1 MTEERDIETSE
12 YTEWTAP
19 AGEDA
24 PAESEALVIDVTG
37 FSGPLD
43 LLLAMARTQKV
54 DLAKISVLA
63 LVEQYLAYIDEARRT
78 KLELAADYLVMAAW
92 LAFLKSR
99 LLLPSED
106 EDDGEVSAEEM
117 AQRLAF
123 RLKRLEAMQQA
134 MAQLMTRNRLGQ
146 DVFERGQPEPVQTH
160 RDTQWTAE
168 IYDLLKAY
176 AIQRA
181 RTIEHRHVVKAR
193 KVWSVKDAR
202 KRLQS
207 LVGKE
212 HGGSWVQLEM
222 FLEHYLPDGEEARSA
237 RASSFGATL
246 EMAREGLVQL
256 RQDAPFEPIYM
267 RRCEDGAEWEQ
278 IGSNFPAT

>member
-1 MTEERDIETSE
+1 MNEDSDIETSDQP
-12 YTEWTAP
+12 EWAAP
-19 AGEDA
+19 SGEDA
-24 PAESEALVIDVTG
+24 PTESEALVVDVAG

-43 LLLAMARTQKV
+43 LLLALARTQKV
-54 DLAKISVLA
+54 DLAQISVLA
-63 LVEQYLAYIDEARRT
+63 LVEQYLEYVEEARRT

-99 LLLPSED
+99 LLLPKENED
-106 EDDGEVSAEEM
+106 EGEISAEEM

-146 DVFERGQPEPVQTH
+146 DVFERGQPELVKTH
-160 RDTQWTAE
+160 RETQWTAE

-176 AIQRA
+176 AIQRS
-181 RTIEHRHVVKAR
+181 RGIENRHVVKAR
-193 KVWSVKDAR
+193 KVWSIKDAR
-202 KRLQS
+202 QRLQT
-207 LVGKE
+207 LVGQE
-212 HGGSWVQLEM
+212 NAGSWVQLEM
-222 FLEHYLPDGEEARSA
+222 FLEHYLPEGEEARSA

-256 RQDAPFEPIYM
+256 RQEAPFEPIYM
-267 RRCEDGAEWEQ
+267 RRCQEGAEWER
-278 IGSNFPAT
+278 IG

>member
-1 MTEERDIETSE
+1 MTEDHDIEASE
-12 YTEWTAP
+12 QTEWTAP
-19 AGEDA
+19 TGEDA
-24 PAESEALVIDVTG
+24 PADSEALVIDVNG

-43 LLLAMARTQKV
+43 LLLALARTQKV
-54 DLAKISVLA
+54 DLAQISVLE

-99 LLLPSED
+99 LLLPRED
-106 EDDGEVSAEEM
+106 EDEGEVSAEEM

-193 KVWSVKDAR
+193 KVWSIKDAR

-207 LVGKE
+207 LVGQE
-212 HGGSWVQLEM
+212 LVGNWVQLEM
-222 FLEHYLPDGEEARSA
+222 FLEHYLPEGEEARSA

-278 IGSNFPAT
+278 IA

>member
-1 MTEERDIETSE
+1 MTKDRELELNAPED
-12 YTEWTAP
+12 WAAP

-24 PAESEALVIDVTG
+24 PTEAEALIVDVTG
-37 FSGPLD
+37 FAGPLD

-54 DLAKISVLA
+54 DLAQISILA
-63 LVEQYLAYIDEARRT
+63 LVEQYLEYIEEARRT

-99 LLLPSED
+99 LLLPK
-106 EDDGEVSAEEM
+106 EDDEEGEVSAEEM

-146 DVFERGQPEPVQTH
+146 DVFERGQPEPVKMH
-160 RDTQWTAE
+160 RETQWTAE

-176 AIQRA
+176 SDQRK

-193 KVWSVKDAR
+193 KVWSIKDAR
-202 KRLQS
+202 HRLQS
-207 LVGKE
+207 LVGQE
-212 HGGSWVQLEM
+212 TAGQWLQLDL
-222 FLEHYLPDGEEARSA
+222 FLEHYLPMGEEGRSA
-237 RASSFGATL
+237 YASSFGATL

-267 RRCEDGAEWEQ
+267 RRCEAGAEWER
-278 IGSNFPAT
+278 IG

>member
-1 MTEERDIETSE
+1 MTEDRDIETSDQA
-12 YTEWTAP
+12 EWAAP
-19 AGEDA
+19 TGEDA
-24 PAESEALVIDVTG
+24 PTESEALVIDVTG

-43 LLLAMARTQKV
+43 LLLALARTQKV
-54 DLAKISVLA
+54 DLAQISVLA
-63 LVEQYLAYIDEARRT
+63 LVEQYLVYVEEARRT

-92 LAFLKSR
+92 LAFFKSR
-99 LLLPSED
+99 LLLPKED
-106 EDDGEVSAEEM
+106 EDDGEISAEEM

-123 RLKRLEAMQQA
+123 RLKRLEAMHQA

-160 RDTQWTAE
+160 RETKWTAE

-176 AIQRA
+176 AIQRT

-193 KVWSVKDAR
+193 KVWSIKDAR

-212 HGGSWVQLEM
+212 NAGSWVQLEM
-222 FLEHYLPDGEEARSA
+222 FLEHYLPEGEEARSA

-256 RQDAPFEPIYM
+256 RQEAPFEPIYM
-267 RRCEDGAEWEQ
+267 RRCEDGAEWER
-278 IGSNFPAT
+278 IG

>member
-1 MTEERDIETSE
+1 MSEDNDIETSDQP
-12 YTEWTAP
+12 EWAAP
-19 AGEDA
+19 SGEDA
-24 PAESEALVIDVTG
+24 PTDSEALVVDVAG

-43 LLLAMARTQKV
+43 LLLALARTQKV
-54 DLAKISVLA
+54 DLAQISVLA
-63 LVEQYLAYIDEARRT
+63 LVEQYLEYVEEARRT

-99 LLLPSED
+99 LLLPKENED
-106 EDDGEVSAEEM
+106 EGEISAEEM

-146 DVFERGQPEPVQTH
+146 DVFERGQPEPVKTH
-160 RDTQWTAE
+160 RETQWTAE

-176 AIQRA
+176 AIQRT
-181 RTIEHRHVVKAR
+181 RTIETRHVVKAR
-193 KVWSVKDAR
+193 KVWSIKDAR
-202 KRLQS
+202 QRLQS
-207 LVGKE
+207 LVGQE
-212 HGGSWVQLEM
+212 NAGSWVQLEM
-222 FLEHYLPDGEEARSA
+222 FLGHYLPEGEEARSA

-256 RQDAPFEPIYM
+256 RQEAPFEPIYM
-267 RRCEDGAEWEQ
+267 RRCEEGAEWER
-278 IGSNFPAT
+278 IG

>member
-1 MTEERDIETSE
+1 MTEDRDIETTDQ
-12 YTEWTAP
+12 TEWAAP
-19 AGEDA
+19 TGEDA
-24 PAESEALVIDVTG
+24 PTESETLVIDVTG

-43 LLLAMARTQKV
+43 LLLALARTQKV
-54 DLAKISVLA
+54 DLAQISVLA
-63 LVEQYLAYIDEARRT
+63 LVEQYLAYIEEARRT

-99 LLLPSED
+99 LLLPKENED
-106 EDDGEVSAEEM
+106 EGEISAEEM

-123 RLKRLEAMQQA
+123 RLKRLEAMHQA

-146 DVFERGQPEPVQTH
+146 DVFDRGQPEPVKTH
-160 RDTQWTAE
+160 RETQWTAE

-176 AIQRA
+176 AIQRT

-193 KVWSVKDAR
+193 KVWSIKDAR
-202 KRLQS
+202 QRLQS

-212 HGGSWVQLEM
+212 NAGNWVQLEM
-222 FLEHYLPDGEEARSA
+222 FLEHYLPEGEEARSV

-256 RQDAPFEPIYM
+256 RQEAPFEPIYM
-267 RRCEDGAEWEQ
+267 RRCEEGAEWER
-278 IGSNFPAT
+278 IV

>member
-1 MTEERDIETSE
+1 MSEDNDIKTSDQD
-12 YTEWTAP
+12 TLDQPQWAAP
-19 AGEDA
+19 SGEDA
-24 PAESEALVIDVTG
+24 PTESEALVVDVAG

-43 LLLAMARTQKV
+43 LLLALARTQKV
-54 DLAKISVLA
+54 DLTQISVLA
-63 LVEQYLAYIDEARRT
+63 LVEQYLEYVEEARRT

-99 LLLPSED
+99 LLLPKENDD
-106 EDDGEVSAEEM
+106 EGEVSAEEM

-146 DVFERGQPEPVQTH
+146 DVFERGQPEPVTTH
-160 RDTQWTAE
+160 RETQWTAE

-176 AIQRA
+176 AVQRT
-181 RTIEHRHVVKAR
+181 RTIQNRHVVKAR
-193 KVWSVKDAR
+193 KVWSIKDAR
-202 KRLQS
+202 QRLQS
-207 LVGKE
+207 LVGQE
-212 HGGSWVQLEM
+212 NAGSWVQLEM
-222 FLEHYLPDGEEARSA
+222 FLEHYLPEGEEARSA

-256 RQDAPFEPIYM
+256 RQEAPFEPIYM
-267 RRCEDGAEWEQ
+267 RRCEEGAEWER
-278 IGSNFPAT
+278 IG

>member
-1 MTEERDIETSE
+1 MTEDRDIDET
-12 YTEWTAP
+12 TGDTAWMAP

-24 PAESEALVIDVTG
+24 PTEAESLIVDVAG

-54 DLAKISVLA
+54 DLAQISVLA
-63 LVEQYLAYIDEARRT
+63 LVEQYLIYIEKARRT

-99 LLLPSED
+99 LLLPKED
-106 EDDGEVSAEEM
+106 EDEAQVSAEEM

-134 MAQLMTRNRLGQ
+134 MAQLMTRNRLGH
-146 DVFERGQPEPVQTH
+146 DVFERGQPEPVTTH

-176 AIQRA
+176 SDQRK

-193 KVWSVKDAR
+193 KVWSIQDAR
-202 KRLQS
+202 DRLQN

-212 HGGSWVQLEM
+212 NVGSWVQLEL
-222 FLEHYLPDGEEARSA
+222 FLEHYLPEGEEGRSA
-237 RASSFGATL
+237 LASSFGATL

-267 RRCEDGAEWEQ
+267 RRCEDGADWER
-278 IGSNFPAT
+278 IS

>member
-1 MTEERDIETSE
+1 MSDEHDQDAIDSE
-12 YTEWTAP
+12 SADAWTAP

-24 PAESEALVIDVTG
+24 PTDAESLVVDVAG

-43 LLLAMARTQKV
+43 LLLALARTQKV
-54 DLAKISVLA
+54 DLTQISVLA
-63 LVEQYLAYIDEARRT
+63 LVEQYLKYIDAARQM

-99 LLLPSED
+99 LLLPKED
-106 EDDGEVSAEEM
+106 EDEAEVSAEEM

-146 DVFERGQPEPVQTH
+146 DVFERGLPEPVTTH
-160 RDTQWTAE
+160 RYTQWTAE

-176 AIQRA
+176 ALQRT

-193 KVWSVKDAR
+193 KVWSIQDAR

-207 LVGKE
+207 LVGQE
-212 HGGSWVQLEM
+212 SVDSWVQLDM
-222 FLEHYLPDGEEARSA
+222 FLEHYLPEGEEARSA
-237 RASSFGATL
+237 IASSFGATL

-267 RRCEDGAEWEQ
+267 RRCEEGAEWER
-278 IGSNFPAT
+278 IS